1 MVALP
6 HPPARSVLGESE
18 CAMTFQQRKPAG
30 KEPEKQKGNAPDYVV
45 RARQEPGSDFFVNCG
60 AAWMIEVNGKP
71 AISLKLTAMPI
82 NTDGSFLLLPPK
94 ED

>member
-1 MVALP
+1 MAYD
-6 HPPARSVLGESE
+6 RN
-18 CAMTFQQRKPAG
+18 KG
-30 KEPEKQKGNAPDYVV
+30 KEKEKSNGNKPDYVV

-60 AAWMIEVNGKP
+60 AAWVIEVNGKP

-82 NTDGSFLLLPPK
+82 QTDGSFLLLQPK